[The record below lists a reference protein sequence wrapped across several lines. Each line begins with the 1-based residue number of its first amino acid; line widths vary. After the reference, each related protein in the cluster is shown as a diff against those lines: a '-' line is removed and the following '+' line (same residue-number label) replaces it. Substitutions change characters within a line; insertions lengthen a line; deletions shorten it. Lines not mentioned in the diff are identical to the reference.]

1 MIFGADLRVFCTALP
16 VGSMSRSAVLVLL
29 ACVVLPPC
37 VAAKLH
43 QHRITGVYLTH
54 DGQVI
59 QTLARRTP
67 EIYWIDGYSMTVTKQ
82 TQTCWHDA
90 PLKFGPVLNKDGR
103 PIPRLTVKS
112 PCESTPPTNL
122 KKSVWL
128 QYQGIQNYRI
138 HSLSH
143 MFYLR
148 MDIRAKR
155 IDIWNG
161 DNGDE
166 QSQTA
171 PTQTWRTLCASAS
184 PHELRYLDEHP
195 IDVVCDAKENS
206 YIESIFSALS
216 RPSAITPD
224 ASIAK
229 QMTPIFYVVKP
240 FQVEHNYDFEA
251 MDGSTG
257 SFDLASNQSWY
268 KNPHAHSTVQEIVF
282 ASDGT
287 MLIPDIALAHL
298 KNEAE
303 LAALLSYSLAAENQE
318 IIAHLFQV
326 QRFKGKPWSTN
337 KGGANNLIY
346 TGNYLLH
353 INDQVLRLGI
363 LQMYLAGYDIRY
375 APFAWSVEQGKQIK
389 GPVDQPNKHMPWY
402 ATYGF
407 NAINQLYPNV
417 DYSKLKRGDAGYQ
430 QFLQEL
436 RKADPEAFATAQ
448 PQPK

>member
-1 MIFGADLRVFCTALP
+1 
-16 VGSMSRSAVLVLL
+16 MSRSAVLVLL

-67 EIYWIDGYSMTVTKQ
+67 GIYWIDGYSMTVTKQ

-112 PCESTPPTNL
+112 PCESTPPVNL

-128 QYQGIQNYRI
+128 QYQGIQKYRI
-138 HSLSH
+138 HPLSH

-148 MDIRAKR
+148 MDIPATR

-184 PHELRYLDEHP
+184 PHELRYPNEGP
-195 IDVVCDAKENS
+195 INVVCDTRVNS
-206 YIESIFSALS
+206 YVENVFSSLLK
-216 RPSAITPD
+216 PSAITPD
-224 ASIAK
+224 APIAK
-229 QMTPIFYVVKP
+229 QETPSFYVVEP

-257 SFDLASNQSWY
+257 YFDLASNQSWY
-268 KNPHAHSTVQEIVF
+268 KNPHAHSTVREIVF

-318 IIAHLFQV
+318 IIAHFFQV

-353 INDQVLRLGI
+353 INEQVLRLGI
-363 LQMYLAGYDIRY
+363 RQMYLAGYDIRY
-375 APFAWSVEQGKQIK
+375 APFAWSVEQGKRIK
-389 GPVDQPNKHMPWY
+389 GSVDEPNKHMPWY
-402 ATYGF
+402 AAYAF

-417 DYSKLKRGDAGYQ
+417 DYSKLKRGEKEYQ

-436 RKADPEAFATAQ
+436 RKADPGAFAGKQQTAK
-448 PQPK
+448 P

>member
-1 MIFGADLRVFCTALP
+1 
-16 VGSMSRSAVLVLL
+16 
-29 ACVVLPPC
+29 
-37 VAAKLH
+37 
-43 QHRITGVYLTH
+43 
-54 DGQVI
+54 
-59 QTLARRTP
+59 
-67 EIYWIDGYSMTVTKQ
+67 
-82 TQTCWHDA
+82 
-90 PLKFGPVLNKDGR
+90 
-103 PIPRLTVKS
+103 
-112 PCESTPPTNL
+112 
-122 KKSVWL
+122 
-128 QYQGIQNYRI
+128 
-138 HSLSH
+138 